1 MYIHPEKDEEISNPT
16 VLFSSRMLE
25 GFSENQMR
33 AKPLGKLHFAVE
45 AERNKNKRAK
55 WILLK
60 YKRSVLHTRFLTH

>member
-45 AERNKNKRAK
+45 AERAKKLYEDDRRSQKGLLHKN
-55 WILLK
+55 L
-60 YKRSVLHTRFLTH
+60 